1 MNGIINVN
9 KPIGITS
16 FDVVSKVR
24 RLFQVKKVGHA
35 GTLDPDASGVLPLCI
50 GKATKVIEY
59 LMDKDKTYRV
69 GLFLGIATD
78 TQDASGNI
86 ILEKSVLSSDEEI
99 RNIINSFQG
108 ERDQIPPMYSAVR
121 VKGKRLYELARKGIE
136 VERSPR
142 PITIYRIDIISIRRE
157 SDKAH
162 VIFDVEC
169 SKGTY
174 VRTLCHDIGELLGCG
189 GHMSSLV
196 RTRSGP
202 FLLEDSYALED
213 LERLK
218 SEGRLETA
226 LISMDKALLKMPSV
240 YISHSNAIKL
250 KNGLSVPSKG
260 LTSDFMRVYH
270 ESGVFLAIGKAVCED
285 GHLKLRAHKWIGN
298 DSIGL

>member
-16 FDVVSKVR
+16 FDVVSRIRKIY
-24 RLFQVKKVGHA
+24 QVKKVGHA
-35 GTLDPDASGVLPLCI
+35 GTLDPDAGGVLPLCI

-86 ILEKSVLSSDEEI
+86 ILERPVTASDEEI
-99 RNIINSFQG
+99 RTAINSFLG
-108 ERDQIPPMYSAVR
+108 EREQIPPMYSAVR
-121 VKGKRLYELARKGIE
+121 IQGKRLYELARKGIE

-142 PITIYRIDIISIRRE
+142 PITIYRIDIIDIERK
-157 SDKAH
+157 SDKTQ

-174 VRTLCHDIGELLGCG
+174 MRTLCHDIGELLGCG
-189 GHMSSLV
+189 GHMSSLI

-202 FLLEDSYALED
+202 FLLEDSYTLDHLE
-213 LERLK
+213 ELK
-218 SEGRLETA
+218 SEGKLETA
-226 LISMDKALLKMPSV
+226 LISMDKALLRMPSV

-250 KNGLSVPSKG
+250 KNGLSVLSEG
-260 LTSDFMRVYH
+260 LTADLMRVYH
-270 ESGVFLAIGKAVCED
+270 ESGAFIAIGKTVYED
-285 GHLKLRAHKWIGN
+285 GQLKLRTHKWIGN

>member
-35 GTLDPDASGVLPLCI
+35 GTLDPDAGGVLPLCI

-59 LMDKDKTYRV
+59 LMDKDKTYRA
-69 GLFLGIATD
+69 GLILGIATD

-86 ILEKSVLSSDEEI
+86 ILERPVAASDEEI
-99 RNIINSFQG
+99 RTAVNSFLG

-174 VRTLCHDIGELLGCG
+174 VRTLCHDIGEFLGCG

-196 RTRSGP
+196 RIRSGP
-202 FLLEDSYALED
+202 FLLEDSYTLEE

-226 LISMDKALLKMPSV
+226 LIPMDKALLKMPSV
-240 YISHSNAIKL
+240 YISHSNAVKL
-250 KNGLSVPSKG
+250 KNGLSVPSEG
-260 LTSDFMRVYH
+260 LTEDFMRVYH
-270 ESGVFLAIGKAVCED
+270 ESGVFLAIGKIVHEG
-285 GHLKLRAHKWIGN
+285 GHLRLRAHKWIGN